1 MQNSPLPNDSP
12 GTQASAATQSR
23 MSGDRRT
30 FVSLLGGI
38 ALAGF
43 AWLTPLVS
51 ALAALLYPLRQRG
64 VGGEPLRLASLDSLP
79 ADGTPRRV
87 PVIAS
92 RVNAWSTSQ
101 QPVGAVYLRRTEAG
115 DVVALQVVCPHA
127 GCTVDYHSV
136 LADSGLEAGGYVCPC
151 HKAAFDRDGRR
162 LPGANPSPRD
172 LDQLEVEIRAG
183 DQVWV
188 HFQTFLLGTPNK
200 VSTS

>member
-1 MQNSPLPNDSP
+1 MQNAPLPNDSP
-12 GTQASAATQSR
+12 DRQASPAPAPA
-23 MSGDRRT
+23 DRRT
-30 FVSLLGGI
+30 FVSLLSGV

-64 VGGEPLRLASLDSLP
+64 VGGEPVRMTSLDSLP

-87 PVIAS
+87 PVIAP
-92 RVNAWSTSQ
+92 RVNAWTTSQ
-101 QPVGAVYLRRTEAG
+101 QPVGAVYLRRTGTG
-115 DVVALQVVCPHA
+115 DVMALQVVCPHA
-127 GCTVDYHSV
+127 GCTVDYQPV
-136 LADSGLEAGGYVCPC
+136 LPGAGQQAGGYVCPC
-151 HKAAFDRDGRR
+151 HKAAFDLDGRR

-200 VSTS
+200 VATS